1 MKEQQQQQQQQQPPP
16 PLQEGEESESVTI
29 RDADDNGIIDPRLRT
44 TTATATATATATTR
58 RRRNRLGGEHSL
70 FFLAGVGSSLGYIA
84 TLSSLV
90 YLTLIFEKNPN
101 VFVYINCAVY
111 LPTGPIR

>member
-1 MKEQQQQQQQQQPPP
+1 MKEQQQQQQQQQPSP

-44 TTATATATATATTR
+44 TTATATATATTR

-90 YLTLIFEKNPN
+90 YLTLIFDENPN

>member
-1 MKEQQQQQQQQQPPP
+1 MMEQQPP
-16 PLQEGEESESVTI
+16 PLQEIRESESVTV
-29 RDADDNGIIDPRLRT
+29 RDAADDNGIIDPRLRT

>member
-1 MKEQQQQQQQQQPPP
+1 MEQQPP
-16 PLQEGEESESVTI
+16 PLQEIRESESVTV
-29 RDADDNGIIDPRLRT
+29 RDAADDNGIIDPRLRT
-44 TTATATATATATTR
+44 TTATATATTNTATTNTINTTAR

>member
-1 MKEQQQQQQQQQPPP
+1 MMEQQPP
-16 PLQEGEESESVTI
+16 PLQEIRESESVTV
-29 RDADDNGIIDPRLRT
+29 RDAADDNGIIDPRLRT

-90 YLTLIFEKNPN
+90 YLTLIFDDNPN
-101 VFVYINCAVY
+101 VFVFLNCAVY